1 MLGLEVHDFGSL
13 GLIVLKSCESLGARV
28 DQWIKVMREQCHD
41 EVDSYVV
48 PIDQIRF
55 NNGEGKIKLHDTVRG
70 KDLFILCDVGNYSC
84 TYNMFGTVNRMGPDE
99 HFQDIKR
106 VLSAVAGKAHRV
118 TVMMP
123 LLYGSRQDR
132 RTGRESLDCALGLQE
147 LERLGVAG
155 ILTFDAHNPAVM
167 NAIPLTTFENIYPT
181 YTMLKTFILNE
192 KEVRFDR
199 NHMTIISPDHGGM
212 GRAVYYANALSL
224 DVGMYYKRRD
234 LTTVVNGKNPILQHE
249 YIGSDVAGKDVFIV
263 DDMIASGDSVLD
275 IAKDMSLRGARKI
288 FIAATFAFFT
298 EGVEKFNDYYR
309 SGMFTRVYA
318 TNLTYLSDEVKAQP
332 WFCEVDMSKH
342 IAKIITT
349 LNHDQSI
356 SNLLNATPKIQS
368 LLKQVQEERGI
379 PQTEQMQLE
388 LH

>member
-1 MLGLEVHDFGSL
+1 M
-13 GLIVLKSCESLGARV
+13 
-28 DQWIKVMREQCHD
+28 
-41 EVDSYVV
+41 Y
-48 PIDQIRF
+48 
-55 NNGEGKIKLHDTVRG
+55 
-70 KDLFILCDVGNYSC
+70 
-84 TYNMFGTVNRMGPDE
+84 
-99 HFQDIKR
+99 KR
-106 VLSAVAGKAHRV
+106 
-118 TVMMP
+118 
-123 LLYGSRQDR
+123 Q
-132 RTGRESLDCALGLQE
+132 
-147 LERLGVAG
+147 
-155 ILTFDAHNPAVM
+155 
-167 NAIPLTTFENIYPT
+167 TFENIYPT

-342 IAKIITT
+342 LSLIHISQYWSCAPLYTRT
-349 LNHDQSI
+349 VSGNPRSAAVRAVSVPRYAPVGAMTGRRSSSTPTACRTSGSHRPVPMSI
-356 SNLLNATPKIQS
+356 SCRIAALVGSMTFRPVSRTLSSSSVDTNDRAAANVSGSCRRSQRIFAASRSGPRPQPLL
-368 LLKQVQEERGI
+368 R
-379 PQTEQMQLE
+379 
-388 LH
+388 